1 MHRGIVQPLASL
13 IYYLAIS
20 KIEENLKVLPF
31 FHFGNFPDCPRPY
44 YMKPLCHA

>member
-1 MHRGIVQPLASL
+1 MYREIVQPLDSL
-13 IYYLAIS
+13 IYYRAIS
-20 KIEENLKVLPF
+20 KIEENFKVLPF